1 LCTSANFPPTFT
13 LKGNNNR
20 VSFVQ
25 DSNKLQMY
33 EHCYGIVGSTRP
45 IWTSL
50 QASLGGVLRET
61 NEFSRLEQL
70 LVDSTISNMHLVLQ
84 RGNHT
89 ASKVEEMVD
98 WKALFY
104 LCQKYQIQ
112 LSLRNIEN
120 FRKLISQ

>member
-1 LCTSANFPPTFT
+1 
-13 LKGNNNR
+13 
-20 VSFVQ
+20 
-25 DSNKLQMY
+25 
-33 EHCYGIVGSTRP
+33 
-45 IWTSL
+45 
-50 QASLGGVLRET
+50 
-61 NEFSRLEQL
+61 
-70 LVDSTISNMHLVLQ
+70 MHLVLQ

-120 FRKLISQ
+120 FRKLISQKRKNDEFTYFHYTGQVEMDTLKKDKSYGWRILPPLFSKVGIQEL